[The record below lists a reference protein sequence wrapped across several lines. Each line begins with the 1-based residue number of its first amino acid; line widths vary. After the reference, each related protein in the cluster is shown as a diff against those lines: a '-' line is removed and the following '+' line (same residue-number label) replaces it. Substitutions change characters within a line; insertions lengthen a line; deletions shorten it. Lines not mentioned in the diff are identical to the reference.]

1 MFLNWKNYTL
11 ALGLAAISPFTFA
24 DYPDRAVKIIVP
36 FAAGGFTDSVA
47 RIVAQELTKMW
58 GQSVL
63 VNNHLGAGGNIGAT
77 LVAKSPA
84 DGYTLLL
91 ATNTTHG
98 TNPTLYRDIQFDA
111 IKDFTPVVLMAT
123 TPNVF
128 VTTPKLP
135 INSMSELI
143 ATVKAQPN
151 KFSYGS
157 TGVGSSVHLQAEQF
171 KSVAGLQMTHVPYKG
186 SSQALTDLISG
197 QVQVMF
203 DNFLFQLPQI
213 KANNVKALAITSK
226 RRSPL
231 LPDVPTMAEVGVQ
244 GFDYGPWF
252 GIVAPAKTPQFIIAK
267 INSDINTVLQMKDVQ
282 DKLQGAEILGGTS
295 LQFAVFM
302 EKDIAKWAKLI
313 RELNLKAD

>member
-1 MFLNWKNYTL
+1 
-11 ALGLAAISPFTFA
+11 
-24 DYPDRAVKIIVP
+24 
-36 FAAGGFTDSVA
+36 
-47 RIVAQELTKMW
+47 
-58 GQSVL
+58 
-63 VNNHLGAGGNIGAT
+63 
-77 LVAKSPA
+77 
-84 DGYTLLL
+84 
-91 ATNTTHG
+91 
-98 TNPTLYRDIQFDA
+98 
-111 IKDFTPVVLMAT
+111 
-123 TPNVF
+123 
-128 VTTPKLP
+128 
-135 INSMSELI
+135 
-143 ATVKAQPN
+143 
-151 KFSYGS
+151 
-157 TGVGSSVHLQAEQF
+157 
-171 KSVAGLQMTHVPYKG
+171 HVPYKG

-267 INSDINTVLQMKDVQ
+267 INSDINAVLQMKDVQ